1 MSASRG
7 TGAPVMIFIAVPGDS
22 RCVAALPAAIS
33 PTTGRLSGALL
44 AGFRHILGTHRV
56 AVHGRIVESRQ
67 VDRGDDVFAD
77 IQADRV
83 ENVLAEGPSGFTQLS
98 RYWR

>member
-1 MSASRG
+1 
-7 TGAPVMIFIAVPGDS
+7 MIFIAVPGDS
-22 RCVAALPAAIS
+22 RWLPLACSDLTDDGQAERCI
-33 PTTGRLSGALL
+33 L

-56 AVHGRIVESRQ
+56 AVHCGIVESRQ

-83 ENVLAEGPSGFTQLS
+83 ENLLAEGPSGFTQLS